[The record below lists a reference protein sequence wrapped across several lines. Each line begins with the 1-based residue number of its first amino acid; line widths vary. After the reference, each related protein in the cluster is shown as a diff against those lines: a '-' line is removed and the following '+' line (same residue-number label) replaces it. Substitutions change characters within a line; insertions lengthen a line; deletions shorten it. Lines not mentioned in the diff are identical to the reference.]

1 MKTTWG
7 NIVAERPII
16 AITMG
21 DPSGIGPEVI
31 AKALSMPEV
40 ASRCIPL
47 VIGNAEMLRKA
58 VALTNAGLT
67 VEAVESPRE
76 AAVAQGSVAVLDTGN
91 LDAGDVQPGEIS
103 AVTGKAAMEWAVRAG
118 ELCMDGSVAGMA
130 TAPLHKEAASL
141 GGFKDIGHME
151 VLQRLSGAP
160 KVLTMLTSKGL
171 RVVHLTTHRS
181 LKRACEYVTKDNI
194 LEALVLTNKAFQQ
207 WGIKEPRLGVAA
219 LNPHASDGGLI
230 GDEEATE
237 IAPAVEE
244 AKRLGIKATGPVPA
258 DTVFLQGIRGDYDA
272 VLAMYHDQGHI
283 PVKVYGFEESITV
296 NLGLPFIRTSVD
308 HGTAFDIAW
317 QGIADPTSMVEAI
330 YAAADLAN
338 GTGLAKSP
346 A

>member
-1 MKTTWG
+1 M
-7 NIVAERPII
+7 ADRPII

-31 AKALSMPEV
+31 AKALSMPRL
-40 ASRCIPL
+40 ADWCTPL
-47 VIGNAEMLRKA
+47 IVGNAEMMRKA
-58 VALTNAGLT
+58 IALTDAKLS

-76 AAVAQGSVAVLDTGN
+76 AAVGQGSVAVLDIGN
-91 LDAGDVQPGEIS
+91 LDASDVQIGQIS

-118 ELCMDGSVAGMA
+118 ELCMDGSVSGMA
-130 TAPLHKEAASL
+130 TAPLHKEAASMA
-141 GGFKDIGHME
+141 GYKDIGHME

-181 LKRACEYVTKDNI
+181 LKRACDYVTKDNI
-194 LEALVLTNKAFQQ
+194 LEALVLTDKTFKE
-207 WGIKEPRLGVAA
+207 WGIKEPRIGVAA

-230 GDEEATE
+230 GDEEATD

-244 AKRLGIKATGPVPA
+244 AQRLGIKAIGPVPA

-272 VLAMYHDQGHI
+272 ILAMYHDQGHI

-317 QGIADPTSMVEAI
+317 QGKADPTSMAEAI
-330 YAAADLAN
+330 HVAADLAS
-338 GTGLAKSP
+338 GIGLATSRS
-346 A
+346 

>member
-1 MKTTWG
+1 
-7 NIVAERPII
+7 
-16 AITMG
+16 
-21 DPSGIGPEVI
+21 
-31 AKALSMPEV
+31 
-40 ASRCIPL
+40 
-47 VIGNAEMLRKA
+47 
-58 VALTNAGLT
+58 
-67 VEAVESPRE
+67 
-76 AAVAQGSVAVLDTGN
+76 LDIGN
-91 LDAGDVQPGEIS
+91 LDANDVQIGQIS
-103 AVTGKAAMEWAVRAG
+103 AVTGKAAMEWAIRAG

-141 GGFKDIGHME
+141 AGYKDIGHME
-151 VLQRLSGAP
+151 LLQRLSGAP

-181 LKRACEYVTKDNI
+181 LKRACDYVTKDNI
-194 LEALVLTNKAFQQ
+194 LEALLLTDKAFKE
-207 WGIKEPRLGVAA
+207 WGIKEPRIGVAA

-230 GDEEATE
+230 GDEEATD

-244 AKRLGIKATGPVPA
+244 AQRLGIKAIGPIPA

-317 QGIADPTSMVEAI
+317 QGKADATSMAEAI
-330 YAAADLAN
+330 HVAADLAS
-338 GTGLAKSP
+338 GTGLAPSRS
-346 A
+346 

>member
-1 MKTTWG
+1 
-7 NIVAERPII
+7 VAKLPII

-21 DPSGIGPEVI
+21 DPAGIGPEVI
-31 AKALSMPEV
+31 AKALSIPDI
-40 ASRCIPL
+40 ASWCTPL
-47 VIGNAEMLRKA
+47 VVGNAEVLRKA
-58 VALTNAGLT
+58 MVLTGSGLA
-67 VEAVESPRE
+67 VEAVESPQE
-76 AAVAQGSVAVLDTGN
+76 SIVGQGSVAVLDIGN
-91 LDAGDVQPGEIS
+91 LDANSIQPGQIS
-103 AVTGKAAMEWAVRAG
+103 AVAGKAAMEWAIRAG

-141 GGFKDIGHME
+141 AGYKDIGHME

-181 LKRACEYVTKDNI
+181 LRRACDYVTKDNV
-194 LEALVLTNKAFQQ
+194 LEALVLTNKVFQQ
-207 WGIKEPRLGVAA
+207 WGIKEPRIGVSA

-230 GDEEATE
+230 GDEEEKE
-237 IAPAVEE
+237 ITPAVQE
-244 AKRLGIKATGPVPA
+244 AQRLGIKATGPVPA
-258 DTVFLQGIRGDYDA
+258 DTVFLQGIHGDYDA

-317 QGIADPTSMVEAI
+317 QGVADATSMVAAI
-330 YAAADLAN
+330 HAAAELAS
-338 GTGLAKSP
+338 GAGLATSHS
-346 A
+346 